1 MSILDFV
8 KAGVK
13 QMMLARPDDKKHLVV
28 WKWPDQNIP
37 LMSQLTVDSDE
48 VAVFFKNGQCMGILP
63 GGQRH
68 TLSTQNIPFLG
79 NFVNQFTG
87 GNIFIAEIFFVKNQP
102 IRGLPVGGP
111 IGETID
117 PLTQEMVT
125 PRIFGEMSVQVVDPA
140 RFIIGYTGQA
150 GQAEDND
157 VIFDWVKGLF
167 MLGVKT
173 TLGEVC
179 EVEGKSLLQA
189 VSLTTQLAQR
199 FVQRCQPLE
208 DIGVRV
214 HQMGNFN
221 INFSAEDRAR
231 LVAAQAEVAKANRGV
246 AIAQAQ
252 AKAKQFELDQK
263 FGQDQRYVQQLAG
276 NYQNYMAGQAMVTA
290 AGNEGGGLA
299 PMGAQMAAGV
309 GMAGYM
315 QQNMMNPQG
324 PQFPAPG
331 MQGPQGQQPM
341 YAQPPQAMAPQA
353 APGAGAACR
362 KCNAPNAPNAK
373 FCAECGTAMAPP
385 APAQRFCTACGSQ
398 NMGTAKFCAN
408 CGTGFG

>member
-48 VAVFFKNGQCMGILP
+48 VAVFFKNGQCMGVLP

-79 NFVNQFTG
+79 HFVNEFTG
-87 GNIFIAEIFFVKNQP
+87 GNIFIAEIYFVKNQP

-276 NYQNYMAGQAMVTA
+276 NYQNYMAGQAMVAA
-290 AGNEGGGLA
+290 AGNEGGGMA
-299 PMGAQMAAGV
+299 PMGAQMAAGI

-341 YAQPPQAMAPQA
+341 QAQPPQAMAPQ
-353 APGAGAACR
+353 GAGGAACR
-362 KCNAPNAPNAK
+362 KCNAANAPNAK
-373 FCAECGTAMAPP
+373 FCAECGTPMAPP
-385 APAQRFCTACGSQ
+385 APAQRFCTSCGSQ